1 MRYTLFPSVLGPGS
15 VNDTCAME
23 PWSKYGARHGDWS
36 VVSVVQVLAFV
47 EGVLG
52 YRRVGGVGADQG
64 GNGSGNGVFWELR
77 RDVGVA

>member
-1 MRYTLFPSVLGPGS
+1 MTRVR
-15 VNDTCAME
+15 
-23 PWSKYGARHGDWS
+23 WSRGANIGARHGDWS

-52 YRRVGGVGADQG
+52 YRRVGGVDGGQG

-77 RDVGVA
+77 RDVAFA